1 MKGVFQM
8 SEKINPVESVQN
20 EIKLACE
27 KLGLDNSYYEIL
39 KEPERVLI
47 VQVPV
52 RMDDGTIKTFTGY
65 RAQHC
70 TIMGPAKGGFRY
82 HPDVNLDEVKGL
94 AMWMTFKCAV
104 VGIPYGGAKGGVCCN
119 PAELS
124 KAELE
129 RLTRSYLRAINT
141 MVGPDK
147 DIPAPDVNTNPQIM
161 AWFMDEFSMLKGH
174 NVPGVVTGKPISL
187 GGSQGRVQAT
197 GFGVTVAVKKA
208 CEAMGIDVSK
218 TNIAIQ
224 GFGNVGSYTALYCS
238 KNGAKIVA
246 VGEWDKDIGTYALY
260 DEEGL
265 DIEKLFDYKAKN
277 GTIVNYPDA
286 RRINLDEFWTLDNV
300 DILIPAALENA
311 IDENN
316 APNIKA
322 KIIVEAANG
331 PTTPEADRILA
342 EKGIALFPDILCN
355 AGGVTASYF
364 EWVQNLMNFYWTV
377 EEVNT
382 RLEEILTKA
391 FDDVYNMHKE
401 AGVTFRQAAY
411 LVAINRIAEN
421 MKLRGWV

>member
-1 MKGVFQM
+1 M

-82 HPDVNLDEVKGL
+82 HPDVNLEEVNGL

-265 DIEKLFDYKAKN
+265 DIEKLFDFKAKN

-391 FDDVYNMHKE
+391 FDDVYDMHKE
-401 AGVTFRQAAY
+401 AGVTLRQAAY

>member
-1 MKGVFQM
+1 MRR
-8 SEKINPVESVQN
+8 SWNSVG
-20 EIKLACE
+20 
-27 KLGLDNSYYEIL
+27 GL
-39 KEPERVLI
+39 
-47 VQVPV
+47 
-52 RMDDGTIKTFTGY
+52 
-65 RAQHC
+65 
-70 TIMGPAKGGFRY
+70 
-82 HPDVNLDEVKGL
+82 
-94 AMWMTFKCAV
+94 
-104 VGIPYGGAKGGVCCN
+104 GGVCCN

-265 DIEKLFDYKAKN
+265 DIEKLFDFKAKN

-401 AGVTFRQAAY
+401 AGVTLRQAAY

>member
-1 MKGVFQM
+1 M

-265 DIEKLFDYKAKN
+265 DIKKLFDFKAKN

-391 FDDVYNMHKE
+391 FDDVYDMHKE
-401 AGVTFRQAAY
+401 AGVTLRQAAY

>member
-1 MKGVFQM
+1 M

-265 DIEKLFDYKAKN
+265 DIEKLFDFKAKN

-391 FDDVYNMHKE
+391 FDDVYDMHKE
-401 AGVTFRQAAY
+401 AGVTLRQAAY

-421 MKLRGWV
+421 MKLRGWA

>member
-1 MKGVFQM
+1 M
-8 SEKINPVESVQN
+8 SKKISPVESVQRQ
-20 EIKLACE
+20 IKLACE
-27 KLGLDNSYYEIL
+27 KLGLDESYYELL
-39 KEPERVLI
+39 KEPERVLV

-52 RMDDGTIKTFTGY
+52 KMDDNTVKTFTGY
-65 RAQHC
+65 RSQHC
-70 TIMGPAKGGFRY
+70 TIMGPAKGGFRF

-94 AMWMTFKCAV
+94 SMWMTFKCAV

-129 RLTRSYLRAINT
+129 RLTRSYLRTISII
-141 MVGPDK
+141 VGPEK
-147 DIPAPDVNTNPQIM
+147 DIPAPDVNTNAQIM
-161 AWFMDEFSMLKGH
+161 AWFMDEFSMLKGF

-187 GGSQGRVQAT
+187 GGSQGRTQAT

-208 CEAMGIDVSK
+208 CEALKIDMSK

-246 VGEWDKDIGTYALY
+246 IGEWDKEIGTYALY
-260 DEEGL
+260 NEQGL
-265 DIEKLFDYKAKN
+265 DIEKLFNYKAKN
-277 GTIVNYPDA
+277 GTIANFPDA
-286 RRINLDEFWTLDNV
+286 QRISLDEFWTLDNI

-331 PTTPEADRILA
+331 PTTPEADKILA
-342 EKGIALFPDILCN
+342 EKGIILFPDILCN

-364 EWVQNLMNFYWTV
+364 EWVQNLMNFYWTE
-377 EEVNT
+377 EEVNSK
-382 RLEEILTKA
+382 LEHILIKA

-401 AGVTFRQAAY
+401 VNVSLRQAAY
-411 LVAINRIAEN
+411 LVAIKRIADN

>member
-1 MKGVFQM
+1 M

-265 DIEKLFDYKAKN
+265 DIKKLFDFKAKN

-401 AGVTFRQAAY
+401 AGVTLRQAAY

>member
-1 MKGVFQM
+1 M

-27 KLGLDNSYYEIL
+27 KLGLDNNKYEIL

-401 AGVTFRQAAY
+401 AGVTLRQAAY

>member
-1 MKGVFQM
+1 M

-70 TIMGPAKGGFRY
+70 TIIGPAKGGFRY

-265 DIEKLFDYKAKN
+265 DIKKLFDFKAKN

-391 FDDVYNMHKE
+391 FDDVYDMHKE
-401 AGVTFRQAAY
+401 AGVTLRQAAY

>member
-1 MKGVFQM
+1 M

-265 DIEKLFDYKAKN
+265 DIEKLFDFKAKN
-277 GTIVNYPDA
+277 STIVNYPDA

-401 AGVTFRQAAY
+401 AGVTLRQAAY

>member
-1 MKGVFQM
+1 M

-265 DIEKLFDYKAKN
+265 DIEKLFDFKAKN

-391 FDDVYNMHKE
+391 FDDVYDMHKE
-401 AGVTFRQAAY
+401 AGVTLRQAAY

>member
-1 MKGVFQM
+1 M

-208 CEAMGIDVSK
+208 CEAIGIDVSK

-265 DIEKLFDYKAKN
+265 DIEKLFDFKAKN

-401 AGVTFRQAAY
+401 AGVTLRQAAY

>member
-265 DIEKLFDYKAKN
+265 DIEKLFDFKAKN

-401 AGVTFRQAAY
+401 AGVTLRQAAY

>member
-1 MKGVFQM
+1 M
-8 SEKINPVESVQN
+8 SKKISPVESVQR
-20 EIKLACE
+20 EIKFACE
-27 KLGLDNSYYEIL
+27 KLGLDSSYYELL

-52 RMDDGTIKTFTGY
+52 KMDDGTVKTFTGY
-65 RAQHC
+65 RSQHC
-70 TIMGPAKGGFRY
+70 TIMGPAKGGFRF
-82 HPDVNLDEVKGL
+82 HPDVSLDEVKGL
-94 AMWMTFKCAV
+94 SMWMTFKCAV

-129 RLTRSYLRAINT
+129 RLTRSYLRAIST
-141 MVGPDK
+141 IVGPEQ
-147 DIPAPDVNTNPQIM
+147 DIPAPDVNTNAQIM
-161 AWFMDEFSMLKGH
+161 AWFMDEFSMLKGY

-187 GGSQGRVQAT
+187 GGSQGRTQAT

-208 CEAMGIDVSK
+208 CEAMKIDMTK

-246 VGEWDKDIGTYALY
+246 VGEWDKEIGTYALY
-260 DEEGL
+260 NEQGL

-277 GTIVNYPDA
+277 STIVNFPDA
-286 RRINLDEFWTLDNV
+286 RRISLDEFWTLDNI

-311 IDENN
+311 IDEDN

-331 PTTPEADRILA
+331 PTTPEADKIFA
-342 EKGIALFPDILCN
+342 EKGITLFPDILCN

-364 EWVQNLMNFYWTV
+364 EWVQNLMNFYWTE
-377 EEVNT
+377 EEVNNK
-382 RLEEILTKA
+382 LQHIMINA
-391 FDDVYNMHKE
+391 FDDVYNMYKE
-401 AGVTFRQAAY
+401 ANVSLRQAAY
-411 LVAINRIAEN
+411 LVAIKRIADN

>member
-401 AGVTFRQAAY
+401 AGVTLRQAAY

>member
-265 DIEKLFDYKAKN
+265 DIEKLFDFKAKN

-391 FDDVYNMHKE
+391 FDDVYDMHKE
-401 AGVTFRQAAY
+401 AGVTLRQAAY